1 MNPAKVVRNRVKQL
15 TDLPNVGPATA
26 KDLVLLGIESPA
38 QLAGK
43 DPVELYRQL
52 CRKTRSRQDPCVL
65 DVFLSITDFVAGGKP
80 KPWWEYTAE
89 RKRRELLPSDEAPAA
104 MPGRAR

>member
-1 MNPAKVVRNRVKQL
+1 MNPAKVVRSRVRQL
-15 TDLPNVGPATA
+15 TDLPNVGTATA
-26 KDLVLLGIESPA
+26 ADLRLLGYETPA
-38 QLAGK
+38 DLRGA
-43 DPVELYRQL
+43 DAVDLYRRL
-52 CRKTRSRQDPCVL
+52 CAKTRSRQDPCVL

-104 MPGRAR
+104 MPGGGR

>member
-1 MNPAKVVRNRVKQL
+1 MNPAKVVRRRVRKL
-15 TDLPNVGPATA
+15 TDLPNVGAATA
-26 KDLVLLGIESPA
+26 GDLRLLGIESPA

-43 DPVELYRQL
+43 DPVELYLQL
-52 CRKTRSRQDPCVL
+52 CRKTKSRQDPCVL

-104 MPGRAR
+104 MPGGGR